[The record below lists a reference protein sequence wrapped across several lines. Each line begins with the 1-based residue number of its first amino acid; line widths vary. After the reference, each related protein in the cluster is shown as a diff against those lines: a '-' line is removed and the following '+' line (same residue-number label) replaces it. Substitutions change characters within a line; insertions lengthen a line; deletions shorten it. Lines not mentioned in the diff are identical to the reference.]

1 MNSKYLLLFILLFS
15 IAHKSYSIGLGT
27 IAKTI
32 GYTITAPYWIS
43 YKCAKGAL
51 KGTIATHDYLTTPEI
66 VTQLQSKYSSLIFTF
81 HRYQLKSKHTLREK
95 LLSHI
100 GYLGDYINMLNYD
113 IYSLD
118 SVDHNSAKELQQTLG
133 SIRNILAYY
142 YV

>member
-1 MNSKYLLLFILLFS
+1 MNLRYLLLFALLFHT
-15 IAHKSYSIGLGT
+15 AHKSYAIGLGT

-43 YKCAKGAL
+43 YQCAKGAV

-66 VTQLQSKYSSLIFTF
+66 VTQLQNKYSSLISTF
-81 HRYQLKSKHTLREK
+81 HRYQSSSKYKLREK
-95 LLSHI
+95 LLSNI
-100 GYLGDYINMLNYD
+100 GYVSDYINKMNYD

-118 SVDHNSAKELQQTLG
+118 FVDHNSAKELQQTLG

-142 YV
+142 V